1 MAIQDDFFLTNL
13 ELRES
18 NAVGE
23 EAAGLSHASMKGMFL
38 LTVLELAARGVPK
51 GAVTVLH
58 DAGDT
63 GERYKALAAALAAA
77 GFAVAL
83 PDLRGHGRSEGPRG
97 HSNGLREVERDV
109 QEIQDHL
116 AYRMPDD
123 PKVLVGVGLGA
134 NYAAHFAAAKPGAL
148 AGLVLVSPLFTPR
161 FERPAPPTGLKKLL
175 GKKAQPTDEGH
186 VPWRASQLTTNAAE
200 ATAFEAHPL
209 THATITL
216 RAIDEAERSA
226 REALP
231 KLGSLGV
238 PTLVLCG
245 GDDELSDADRATALA
260 RGEVETKVYPGLRHA
275 LLRQGSCATS
285 SRGSNASR
293 RGDPTLGRV
302 GAGCASDSD
311 DPPNERFAVQRRSGC
326 GTRPSLPG
334 GLFTRP
340 VGFDVDGT
348 RLACWLGC
356 PPRSGRAS
364 LSSSSSSR
372 ARRPPAP
379 TAVVATAARVRP
391 AWSCPTGPLS
401 GNRPLVRR
409 RQLRGPRSRSLPCL

>member
-1 MAIQDDFFLTNL
+1 MPIQDDFFLTNL

-18 NAVGE
+18 NASGE

-63 GERYKALAAALAAA
+63 GERYKALAAALAAE
-77 GFAVAL
+77 GYAVAL

-134 NYAAHFAAAKPGAL
+134 NYATHFAAAKPGAL
-148 AGLVLVSPLFTPR
+148 AGLVLVSPLFSPR
-161 FERPAPPTGLKKLL
+161 FERPAPPSGLKKLL
-175 GKKAQPTDEGH
+175 GKKPQPTDEGR

-200 ATAFEAHPL
+200 ATAFESNPL
-209 THATITL
+209 THAVITL
-216 RAIDEAERSA
+216 RAIEEAERSA
-226 REALP
+226 RESLP

-245 GDDELSDADRATALA
+245 GDDELCDADRATALA
-260 RGEVETKVYPGLRHA
+260 RGEVEAKVYPGLRHA
-275 LLRQGSCATS
+275 LLHE
-285 SRGSNASR
+285 SNAAEVVR
-293 RGDPTLGRV
+293 DIV
-302 GAGCASDSD
+302 GWIAKH
-311 DPPNERFAVQRRSGC
+311 
-326 GTRPSLPG
+326 
-334 GLFTRP
+334 
-340 VGFDVDGT
+340 
-348 RLACWLGC
+348 
-356 PPRSGRAS
+356 
-364 LSSSSSSR
+364 
-372 ARRPPAP
+372 
-379 TAVVATAARVRP
+379 AAR
-391 AWSCPTGPLS
+391 
-401 GNRPLVRR
+401 
-409 RQLRGPRSRSLPCL
+409 